1 MALQGEPM
9 GNAVRIAGRDVLF
22 VMAAEAEYGPHLK
35 RLFTPVMTGVGPVE
49 AAVRLGAEL
58 SWLKS
63 EKALPD
69 LVVSLGSAGSRT
81 LEQTEIYQAASVAY
95 RDIDASP
102 LGFEKGATPFLDLP
116 VTVPLPFRIPGIREA
131 TLSTGGA
138 IISGSAYDAIAAD
151 MVDMETFACLRA
163 CQLFGVPLIGL
174 RGISDGAA
182 DLRHVGDWKEYLH
195 VIDEKLADAVMRLDQ
210 AIASGA
216 LQFDSSREDAESD

>member
-1 MALQGEPM
+1 MAKIT
-9 GNAVRIAGRDVLF
+9 RIGGKDVLF
-22 VMAAEAEYGPHLK
+22 VMAAQAEYGPHLQK
-35 RLFTPVMTGVGPVE
+35 LFTPLMTGVGPVE
-49 AAVRLGAEL
+49 AGVRLGAEL

-81 LEQTEIYQAASVAY
+81 LEQTEIYQAVSVSY

-116 VTVPLPFRIPGIREA
+116 VTVPLSFRIPGIKEA
-131 TLSTGGA
+131 SLSTGGA
-138 IISGSAYDAIAAD
+138 IITGAAYDAIAAD

-163 CQLFGVPLIGL
+163 CQLFAVPLIGL

-182 DLRHVGDWKEYLH
+182 DLRHVGDWTEYLH
-195 VIDEKLADAVMRLDQ
+195 VIDEKLADAVMRLEQ
-210 AIASGA
+210 AIGSGTLHKEQPGQEPAA
-216 LQFDSSREDAESD
+216 L